1 MDNLS
6 SRPGDFK
13 RYHAQ
18 VSVALRTLIHTN
30 GELISASDALCEFY
44 AGYLEIDVFD
54 ANEFR
59 IANLPFADCTVF
71 EELHGKSLV
80 FDDAKTLRL
89 DNFLFKPVVSYERIL
104 YSIERLRL
112 EPITAAGDVL
122 SCKFELHGSGVECD
136 TKIDLSA
143 EIVANYSPT
152 SELNVLLY
160 LGPVPIRFAQ
170 QYLPLIGCPSLPI
183 NTRLSDVVEIYG
195 TPNNTGGGQTEF
207 GLIPHWIRYT
217 FPDFLLRFQHDCEA
231 IENFTVMKQPQITS

>member
-80 FDDAKTLRL
+80 FDDASESMQQ
-89 DNFLFKPVVSYERIL
+89 LFAAIAVVA
-104 YSIERLRL
+104 
-112 EPITAAGDVL
+112 TVNGL
-122 SCKFELHGSGVECD
+122 S
-136 TKIDLSA
+136 
-143 EIVANYSPT
+143 
-152 SELNVLLY
+152 
-160 LGPVPIRFAQ
+160 
-170 QYLPLIGCPSLPI
+170 LIHI
-183 NTRLSDVVEIYG
+183 
-195 TPNNTGGGQTEF
+195 
-207 GLIPHWIRYT
+207 
-217 FPDFLLRFQHDCEA
+217 
-231 IENFTVMKQPQITS
+231 